1 MTVKK
6 TDKKSI
12 EPDRDELASL
22 IAESLNKMNKD
33 SDQVAFFLDGRESTP
48 TDFTDFISTGATML
62 DVAISNRANGGIAV
76 GRITELTGLEGSGKS
91 LIGAQLIA
99 NTQRRGG
106 VGVLIDTETAVNAEF
121 FKAVGIDMN
130 KLVYV
135 QLQTVEEIFDAITTV
150 IEKVRTGK
158 DKNKL
163 VTIVVDS
170 VAAASTKKEMEAD
183 FGKDGYATDKAII
196 ISKAMR
202 KITGLLG
209 RERIALVFTNQL
221 RQKMNAMAF
230 SDPWCVDP
238 LTTKVKIRYKLPYV
252 EEEVTLAELAD
263 RFLSLND
270 FETPEIYDMD
280 SMGIE
285 VETID
290 PVTGDKVFRAIKNFV
305 VKNTVSTHYTDGVIK
320 GTANHRVIEN
330 GKEVRLEEHSEFR
343 MVEEQIN
350 VVDIEVEEF
359 ASYLANGRLHHNT
372 TSGGKAIAFHAS
384 TRLRLSLM
392 GKISNSAGDVI
403 GVKVKANVVKNRLGP
418 PHRTAEFEIY
428 FNRGI
433 DDVGA
438 WLSVMKENK
447 MVKQG
452 GAWYVYT
459 DPTTGEE
466 TKFQSKEFSAF
477 LEANVERKERIYA
490 EICESLIMRY
500 QSEFD
505 PENVSIM
512 GATED
517 E

>member
-1 MTVKK
+1 MAKV
-6 TDKKSI
+6 DKKVI
-12 EPDRDELASL
+12 QEPDRDELASL

-48 TDFTDFISTGATML
+48 TDFTDFVSTGATML
-62 DVAISNRANGGIAV
+62 DVAISNRPNGGIAV

-99 NTQRRGG
+99 NTQLRGG

-135 QLQTVEEIFDAITTV
+135 QLQTVEEIFDAITV
-150 IEKVRTGK
+150 IIESVRK
-158 DKNKL
+158 DPKKKDKL

-230 SDPWCVDP
+230 SDPW
-238 LTTKVKIRYKLPYV
+238 
-252 EEEVTLAELAD
+252 
-263 RFLSLND
+263 
-270 FETPEIYDMD
+270 
-280 SMGIE
+280 
-285 VETID
+285 
-290 PVTGDKVFRAIKNFV
+290 
-305 VKNTVSTHYTDGVIK
+305 
-320 GTANHRVIEN
+320 
-330 GKEVRLEEHSEFR
+330 
-343 MVEEQIN
+343 
-350 VVDIEVEEF
+350 
-359 ASYLANGRLHHNT
+359 T

-384 TRLRLSLM
+384 TRLRLSLL
-392 GKISNSAGDVI
+392 GKISNSSGDVI

-433 DDVGA
+433 DDLGS
-438 WLSVMKENK
+438 WLKVLKENK
-447 MVKQG
+447 MVKQA
-452 GAWYVYT
+452 GAWYAYV
-459 DPTTGEE
+459 DPVTGEE
-466 TKFQSKEFSAF
+466 TKFQSKDFQAF
-477 LEANVERKERIYA
+477 LDADPIRKEALYS
-490 EICESLIMRY
+490 EICDSLIMKY

-505 PENVSIM
+505 PEDVSIM
-512 GATED
+512 AATED

>member
-1 MTVKK
+1 MAKEKK
-6 TDKKSI
+6 VI
-12 EPDRDELASL
+12 QEPDRDELASL
-22 IAESLNKMNKD
+22 IADSLNKLNKD
-33 SDQVAFFLDGRESTP
+33 SDQIAFFLDGKESTP

-91 LIGAQLIA
+91 LVGAQLIA
-99 NTQRRGG
+99 NTQKRGG
-106 VGVLIDTETAVNAEF
+106 VGVLIDTETAVNPEF
-121 FKAVGIDMN
+121 FRAVGIDTN

-135 QLQTVEEIFDAITTV
+135 HLQTVEEIFDAITV
-150 IEKVRTGK
+150 IIEKVRTGK
-158 DKNKL
+158 EKNKL

-230 SDPWCVDP
+230 SDPW
-238 LTTKVKIRYKLPYV
+238 
-252 EEEVTLAELAD
+252 
-263 RFLSLND
+263 
-270 FETPEIYDMD
+270 
-280 SMGIE
+280 
-285 VETID
+285 
-290 PVTGDKVFRAIKNFV
+290 
-305 VKNTVSTHYTDGVIK
+305 
-320 GTANHRVIEN
+320 
-330 GKEVRLEEHSEFR
+330 
-343 MVEEQIN
+343 
-350 VVDIEVEEF
+350 
-359 ASYLANGRLHHNT
+359 T

-392 GKISNSAGDVI
+392 GKISNSSGDVI
-403 GVKVKANVVKNRLGP
+403 GVKVKANCVKNRLGP

-433 DDVGA
+433 DDTGA
-438 WLSVMKENK
+438 WLKMMKELK
-447 MVKQG
+447 LVKQG

-466 TKFQSKEFSAF
+466 TKFQSKDFAAF
-477 LEANVERKERIYA
+477 LEEDEVRKELLYT
-490 EICESLIMRY
+490 EICDSLIMKY

-505 PENVSIM
+505 PEDVNIM

>member
-1 MTVKK
+1 MTKI
-6 TDKKSI
+6 DKKVI
-12 EPDRDELASL
+12 QEPDRDELAQL

-48 TDFTDFISTGATML
+48 TDFTDFVSTGATML
-62 DVAISNRANGGIAV
+62 DVAISNRPNGGIAV

-99 NTQRRGG
+99 NTQLRGG

-135 QLQTVEEIFDAITTV
+135 QLQTVEEIFDAITV
-150 IEKVRTGK
+150 IIESVRK
-158 DKNKL
+158 DPKKRDKI

-230 SDPWCVDP
+230 SDPW
-238 LTTKVKIRYKLPYV
+238 
-252 EEEVTLAELAD
+252 
-263 RFLSLND
+263 
-270 FETPEIYDMD
+270 
-280 SMGIE
+280 
-285 VETID
+285 
-290 PVTGDKVFRAIKNFV
+290 
-305 VKNTVSTHYTDGVIK
+305 
-320 GTANHRVIEN
+320 
-330 GKEVRLEEHSEFR
+330 
-343 MVEEQIN
+343 
-350 VVDIEVEEF
+350 
-359 ASYLANGRLHHNT
+359 T

-384 TRLRLSLM
+384 TRLRLSLL
-392 GKISNSAGDVI
+392 GKISNSSGDVI

-418 PHRTAEFEIY
+418 PHRMAEFEIY

-433 DDVGA
+433 DDLGS
-438 WLSVMKENK
+438 WLKVLKENK
-447 MVKQG
+447 LIKQA
-452 GAWYVYT
+452 GAWYAYV
-459 DPTTGEE
+459 DPVTGEE
-466 TKFQSKEFSAF
+466 TKFQSKDFQGF
-477 LEANVERKERIYA
+477 LDADPIRKQVLYS
-490 EICESLIMRY
+490 EICDSLIMKY

-505 PENVSIM
+505 PEDVSIST
-512 GATED
+512 ATED

>member
-1 MTVKK
+1 MTAKK
-6 TDKKSI
+6 TDKKVI

-22 IAESLNKMNKD
+22 IAASLNKMNKD

-62 DVAISNRANGGIAV
+62 DVAISNRPNGGIAV

-91 LIGAQLIA
+91 LIGAQMIA

-135 QLQTVEEIFDAITTV
+135 QLQTVEEIFDAITTI
-150 IEKVRTGK
+150 IEEVRK
-158 DKNKL
+158 DPKKRDKL

-230 SDPWCVDP
+230 SDPW
-238 LTTKVKIRYKLPYV
+238 
-252 EEEVTLAELAD
+252 
-263 RFLSLND
+263 
-270 FETPEIYDMD
+270 
-280 SMGIE
+280 
-285 VETID
+285 
-290 PVTGDKVFRAIKNFV
+290 
-305 VKNTVSTHYTDGVIK
+305 
-320 GTANHRVIEN
+320 
-330 GKEVRLEEHSEFR
+330 
-343 MVEEQIN
+343 
-350 VVDIEVEEF
+350 
-359 ASYLANGRLHHNT
+359 T

-384 TRLRLSLM
+384 TRLRLSLL
-392 GKISNSAGDVI
+392 GKITNSSGDVI

-433 DDVGA
+433 DDLGS
-438 WLSVMKENK
+438 WLKVLKENK
-447 MVKQG
+447 LIKQA
-452 GAWYVYT
+452 GAWYAYV
-459 DPTTGEE
+459 DPVTEVE
-466 TKFQSKEFSAF
+466 TKFQSKDFQAF
-477 LEANVERKERIYA
+477 LDEDPIRKETLYS
-490 EICESLIMRY
+490 EICDSLIMKY

-505 PENVSIM
+505 PEDVNII
-512 GATED
+512 GATDGE
-517 E
+517 

>member
-1 MTVKK
+1 MTKK
-6 TDKKSI
+6 TDKKVI
-12 EPDRDELASL
+12 QEPDRDELAQL
-22 IAESLNKMNKD
+22 IAVSLNKINKD
-33 SDQVAFFLDGRESTP
+33 GDQIAFFLDGREDTP

-99 NTQRRGG
+99 NTQKRGG
-106 VGVLIDTETAVNAEF
+106 VGVLIDTETAVNPEF
-121 FKAVGIDMN
+121 FKAVGIDTN

-135 QLQTVEEIFDAITTV
+135 HLQTVEEIFDAITV
-150 IEKVRTGK
+150 IIEEVRK
-158 DKNKL
+158 DPKKRDKL

-230 SDPWCVDP
+230 SDPW
-238 LTTKVKIRYKLPYV
+238 
-252 EEEVTLAELAD
+252 
-263 RFLSLND
+263 
-270 FETPEIYDMD
+270 
-280 SMGIE
+280 
-285 VETID
+285 
-290 PVTGDKVFRAIKNFV
+290 
-305 VKNTVSTHYTDGVIK
+305 
-320 GTANHRVIEN
+320 
-330 GKEVRLEEHSEFR
+330 
-343 MVEEQIN
+343 
-350 VVDIEVEEF
+350 
-359 ASYLANGRLHHNT
+359 T

-384 TRLRLSLM
+384 TRLRLNLM
-392 GKISNSAGDVI
+392 GKISNSNGDVI

-433 DDVGA
+433 DDLGA
-438 WLSVMKENK
+438 WLKVMKELK
-447 MVKQG
+447 LVKQA
-452 GAWYVYT
+452 GAWYSYE
-459 DPTTGEE
+459 DPESGEE
-466 TKFQSKEFSAF
+466 TKFQSKDFQAF
-477 LEANVERKERIYA
+477 LEANAERKELLYN
-490 EICESLIMRY
+490 EICESLIMKY
-500 QSEFD
+500 QTEFD
-505 PENVSIM
+505 PEAVEIAA
-512 GATED
+512 ATED

>member
-1 MTVKK
+1 MAK
-6 TDKKSI
+6 TDKKVI
-12 EPDRDELASL
+12 QEPDRDELAQL
-22 IAESLNKMNKD
+22 IAISLNKMNKD

-62 DVAISNRANGGIAV
+62 DVAISNRPNGGIAV

-91 LIGAQLIA
+91 LIGAQMIA
-99 NTQRRGG
+99 NTQKRGG

-135 QLQTVEEIFDAITTV
+135 QLQTVEEIFDAITTI
-150 IEKVRTGK
+150 IEEVRK
-158 DKNKL
+158 DPKKRDKL

-230 SDPWCVDP
+230 SDPW
-238 LTTKVKIRYKLPYV
+238 
-252 EEEVTLAELAD
+252 
-263 RFLSLND
+263 
-270 FETPEIYDMD
+270 
-280 SMGIE
+280 
-285 VETID
+285 
-290 PVTGDKVFRAIKNFV
+290 
-305 VKNTVSTHYTDGVIK
+305 
-320 GTANHRVIEN
+320 
-330 GKEVRLEEHSEFR
+330 
-343 MVEEQIN
+343 
-350 VVDIEVEEF
+350 
-359 ASYLANGRLHHNT
+359 T

-384 TRLRLSLM
+384 TRLRLSLL
-392 GKISNSAGDVI
+392 GKISNSSGDVI

-433 DDVGA
+433 DDLGS
-438 WLSVMKENK
+438 WLKVMKENK
-447 MVKQG
+447 MVKQA
-452 GAWYVYT
+452 GAWYVYV

-466 TKFQSKEFSAF
+466 TKFQSKDFQAF
-477 LEANVERKERIYA
+477 LDADPIRKEALYS
-490 EICESLIMRY
+490 EICDSLIMKY

-505 PENVSIM
+505 PEDVSIM
-512 GATED
+512 AATED

>member
-1 MTVKK
+1 MAK
-6 TDKKSI
+6 DKKVI
-12 EPDRDELASL
+12 QEPDRDELAQI

-33 SDQVAFFLDGRESTP
+33 SDQIAFFLDGREDTP

-62 DVAISNRANGGIAV
+62 DVAISNRAYGGIAV

-99 NTQRRGG
+99 NTQKRGG
-106 VGVLIDTETAVNAEF
+106 VGVLIDTETAVNPEF
-121 FKAVGIDMN
+121 FKAVGIDTN

-135 QLQTVEEIFDAITTV
+135 HLQTVEEIFDAITTI
-150 IEKVRTGK
+150 IEKVRSGK

-183 FGKDGYATDKAII
+183 FVKDGYATDKAII

-230 SDPWCVDP
+230 SDPW
-238 LTTKVKIRYKLPYV
+238 
-252 EEEVTLAELAD
+252 
-263 RFLSLND
+263 
-270 FETPEIYDMD
+270 
-280 SMGIE
+280 
-285 VETID
+285 
-290 PVTGDKVFRAIKNFV
+290 
-305 VKNTVSTHYTDGVIK
+305 
-320 GTANHRVIEN
+320 
-330 GKEVRLEEHSEFR
+330 
-343 MVEEQIN
+343 
-350 VVDIEVEEF
+350 
-359 ASYLANGRLHHNT
+359 T

-384 TRLRLSLM
+384 TRIRLNLM
-392 GKISNSAGDVI
+392 GKISNNAGDVI
-403 GVKVKANVVKNRLGP
+403 GVKVKANIVKNRLGP

-438 WLSVMKENK
+438 WLKVMKELK
-447 MVKQG
+447 LVKQA
-452 GAWYVYT
+452 GAWYAYVDT
-459 DPTTGEE
+459 STGEE
-466 TKFQSKEFSAF
+466 IKFQSKDFSAF
-477 LEANVERKERIYA
+477 LDADPERKEAIYK
-490 EICESLIMRY
+490 EICDSLIMKY

-505 PENVSIM
+505 PEAVNIE
-512 GATED
+512 GASDD